1 MKYLRHYLIHAGLCL
16 LLVCSAN
23 VTSAQVI
30 ASLEKGSITDT
41 PTTRTITF
49 NINLSEQLKVNEAAF
64 VQIRLDNV
72 LEGEIASASAESY
85 MVTGCVRFSFSFPR
99 YNLCMDDGEKNVT
112 LQLILNNSFDRR
124 KTITV
129 SLETFSPFGNRPI
142 AEGVRRDPINSV
154 LRYPGTAIFIRSKVF
169 LEGPLQ

>member
-1 MKYLRHYLIHAGLCL
+1 MKYLRRYLIHAGLCL

-49 NINLSEQLKVNEAAF
+49 NINLSEQLMGDEAAL
-64 VQIRLDNV
+64 VQIGLGNV
-72 LEGEIASASAESY
+72 LEGEVGSVSPENY
-85 MVTGCVRFSFSFPR
+85 MVTGCSRFLSAFPI
-99 YNLCMDDGEKNVT
+99 YNLCMDDGEQNVT

-129 SLETFSPFGNRPI
+129 SLVGFSFFLSRPI
-142 AEGVRRDPINSV
+142 AEGVRRDPNKSV